1 LQWEKRIVRPFCVII
16 FGLFVLTSVDAR
28 AHLDS
33 AVPVLRFTEGGLT
46 RAEFS
51 QTIRVFEAVFAPY
64 AARDNRTFEILSD
77 WNEAWPQAFAR
88 RWETDHLIVYGGI
101 ARIPGSTIDSFAL
114 TLCHEVGHLYGG
126 EPFGDSANR
135 MAVEGQADYW
145 AASECWEKI
154 VNELPL
160 REGSVQDRG
169 VAAAI
174 VLSAFFAAN
183 RNLPA
188 PRVETP
194 DTSVADLQGG
204 AVLPEL
210 HEGFLHDI
218 LGFGL
223 VLQNA
228 PGHAEQNRHMA
239 IDQHAE
245 GSGVARTEPRHQ
257 RALVTCSC
265 HATANSNCRSILW
278 FVA

>member
-1 LQWEKRIVRPFCVII
+1 MRNSILSWPAL
-16 FGLFVLTSVDAR
+16 FGVLLVLLATTMAQ
-28 AHLDS
+28 AHVDS
-33 AVPVLRFTEGGLT
+33 AVPILRFTEGGLT
-46 RAEFS
+46 RAQFS
-51 QTIRVFEAVFAPY
+51 QTIGIFESVFSPY

-101 ARIPGSTIDSFAL
+101 ARIPGTTVDSFAL

-126 EPFGDSANR
+126 EPFGDEHNR

-145 AASECWEKI
+145 ATSECWEKI
-154 VNELPL
+154 IHELPM

-194 DTSVADLQGG
+194 DTTVATQTNRTHP
-204 AVLPEL
+204 LPQCRL
-210 HEGFLHDI
+210 DTYVA
-218 LGFGL
+218 GL
-223 VLQNA
+223 EMNA
-228 PGHAEQNRHMA
+228 R
-239 IDQHAE
+239 
-245 GSGVARTEPRHQ
+245 PRCWW
-257 RALVTCSC
+257 AP
-265 HATANSNCRSILW
+265 
-278 FVA
+278 